1 MVPHTLITNA
11 NSSALQLK
19 PFERNLALIQWMLIV
34 LVILYVELP
43 GSSVENVLSVIAASA
58 LYSFIIIFFN
68 YFGLHKVQSKNKII
82 VETWAMIAY
91 TTFVLWNTGKIES
104 PMLCLY
110 ILAIITTASTVD
122 KNINL
127 LEMGLISACVLF
139 LTFSPSVFAKLTL
152 TQAIRYLLMLFP
164 FWLIAYFA
172 KMLSDEIRRGRKL
185 LEQYAMIDELTG
197 LYNLRAFNRFA
208 ENELQRSKR
217 YNRSFAVVMCDMDKL
232 KVINDT
238 YGHDAGN
245 TVILQVAKILQA
257 RLRTIDIVGR
267 FGGDEFILLLPEQGV
282 EGALTVAKRINALIK
297 DTWFVLANNK
307 EIKLTLSMG
316 IAIYPQNGIDLA
328 GLIKKADEAM
338 YACKTSTGNKV
349 LVSANETS
357 VPLAELSAQHA
368 GR

>member
-1 MVPHTLITNA
+1 MVTHTLIADA
-11 NSSALQLK
+11 NFSAHQLK
-19 PFERNLALIQWMLIV
+19 PFARNLALIQWMLIA

-43 GSSVENVLSVIAASA
+43 GSSFENVLSIIAASV
-58 LYSFIIIFFN
+58 LYSFNIIFFN

-110 ILAIITTASTVD
+110 ILAIITTASTFD

-139 LTFSPSVFAKLTL
+139 LTFSPSVLAKLTL

-172 KMLSDEIRRGRKL
+172 KMLSDEIRHGQKL

-197 LYNLRAFNRFA
+197 LCNLRAFNRFA

-217 YNRSFAVVMCDMDKL
+217 YNRTLAVVMCDIDNL
-232 KVINDT
+232 KAINDT

-245 TVILQVAKILQA
+245 TVIKQVVKTIQA

-282 EGALTVAKRINALIK
+282 EGALTVAKRLNELIK
-297 DTWFVLANNK
+297 DKGVVLANK
-307 EIKLTLSMG
+307 EINLTLSMG
-316 IAIYPQNGIDLA
+316 IAIYPHHGSDIA

-338 YACKTSTGNKV
+338 YACKKSNGKKV
-349 LVSANETS
+349 LVSVNETS
-357 VPLAELSAQHA
+357 VPLAELSAQ
-368 GR
+368 

>member
-1 MVPHTLITNA
+1 MLPHTLIADA
-11 NSSALQLK
+11 NFSTHQIK
-19 PFERNLALIQWMLIV
+19 PFARNLALIQWMLIA

-43 GSSVENVLSVIAASA
+43 GSSFENVLSVIAASV
-58 LYSFIIIFFN
+58 LYSFNIIFFN

-110 ILAIITTASTVD
+110 ILAIITTASTFD

-139 LTFSPSVFAKLTL
+139 LTFSPSVLAKLTL

-172 KMLSDEIRRGRKL
+172 KMLSDEIRHGQKL

-197 LYNLRAFNRFA
+197 LCNLRAFNRFA

-217 YNRSFAVVMCDMDKL
+217 YNRTLAVVMCDIDNL
-232 KVINDT
+232 KAINDT

-245 TVILQVAKILQA
+245 TVIKQVVKTIQA
-257 RLRTIDIVGR
+257 RLRPIDIVGR

-282 EGALTVAKRINALIK
+282 EGALTVAKRLNELIK
-297 DTWFVLANNK
+297 DKGVVLANK
-307 EIKLTLSMG
+307 EINLTLSMG
-316 IAIYPQNGIDLA
+316 IAIYPHHGSDLA

-338 YACKTSTGNKV
+338 YACKKSNGKKV
-349 LVSANETS
+349 LVSVNETS
-357 VPLAELSAQHA
+357 VPLAELSAQ
-368 GR
+368 